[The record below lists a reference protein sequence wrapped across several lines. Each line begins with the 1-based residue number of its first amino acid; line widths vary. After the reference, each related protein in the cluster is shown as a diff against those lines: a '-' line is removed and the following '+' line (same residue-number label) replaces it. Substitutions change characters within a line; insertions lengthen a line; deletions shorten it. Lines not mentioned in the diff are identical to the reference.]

1 MIYAAANSNGRAT
14 SARREPA
21 MAMVKDPGCGMEI
34 ESETAAGSSEYQG
47 VTYYF
52 CAEGCKHDFDTS
64 PWKYV
69 GSGAELKEAM
79 SEPEPSMAPKAPSA
93 KKWWEFWK

>member
-1 MIYAAANSNGRAT
+1 
-14 SARREPA
+14 
-21 MAMVKDPGCGMEI
+21 MAMVKDPVCGMEI
-34 ESETAAGSSEYQG
+34 DSETAAGSSEYEG
-47 VTYYF
+47 TTYYF

-69 GSGAELKEAM
+69 GTGTGLADAMGGPAEMPKGSA
-79 SEPEPSMAPKAPSA
+79 EPAAPKA

>member
-1 MIYAAANSNGRAT
+1 
-14 SARREPA
+14 
-21 MAMVKDPGCGMEI
+21 MAMVKDPVCGMEI
-34 ESETAAGSSEYQG
+34 DSDTAAGSSEYQG
-47 VTYYF
+47 TTYYF
-52 CAEGCKHDFDTS
+52 CSEGCKHDFDTS

-79 SEPEPSMAPKAPSA
+79 SEPEPSMAPKAPST

>member
-1 MIYAAANSNGRAT
+1 
-14 SARREPA
+14 
-21 MAMVKDPGCGMEI
+21 MAIVKDPVCGMEI

-79 SEPEPSMAPKAPSA
+79 GEPSPVMAPKPASA